1 MLYTPLRLKKHEEK
15 RLLNGHLWIYSNEI
29 DSQASPLS
37 GFAPGERVSIISHQ
51 GKCLGNGYINPH
63 TLLCARLLT
72 RNPAETIDVDFFRE
86 KIQKA
91 LRQRSSW
98 FKKPFYRLI
107 YGESDGLPGVVV
119 DRFGDYLV
127 VQINTAGMENL
138 KEIFLSSLQ
147 QEISPRGI
155 LWKNDS
161 ASRKLENLP
170 LYVESAF
177 GNFPEEIT
185 LEENGITFVISP
197 HKGQKT
203 GWFYD
208 HRDNRQLLI
217 NFVSGRRVLD
227 VFSYVGGWAIQAAC
241 FGAKE
246 IWALDSSAAAL
257 KQLEHNAKLNKV
269 ESKIKTFEADAF
281 TQLKHWHETGQ
292 QFDVVIIDPPA
303 FIKKRKDHAEGLA
316 AYKKLNGLAIQ
327 LLAKGGYLISASCSH
342 HLTADELQECVL
354 SGSLKSK
361 KEIQIL
367 KRGHQGVDHPIHP
380 AIPETEYLKC
390 LTCRVVL

>member
-37 GFAPGERVSIISHQ
+37 GFKPGELISIISYQ

-72 RNPAETIDVDFFRE
+72 RDPAQIIDVDFFRA

-91 LRQRSSW
+91 LQQRSSW

-119 DRFGDYLV
+119 DRFREYLV

-138 KEIFLSSLQ
+138 KEIFLLALQ
-147 QEISPRGI
+147 KEISPIGV
-155 LWKNDS
+155 LWKNNS
-161 ASRKLENLP
+161 ASRQIENLP
-170 LYVESAF
+170 LYAENAY
-177 GNFPEEIT
+177 GDFPEEIL
-185 LEENGITFVISP
+185 LEENGVEFSITP
-197 HKGQKT
+197 RTGQKT

-208 HRDNRQLLI
+208 HRDNRQLLTH
-217 NFVSGRRVLD
+217 FVKNQRVLD
-227 VFSYVGGWAIQAAC
+227 VFSYVGGWSIQAAC

-257 KQLEHNAKLNKV
+257 KQLEHNARLNKV
-269 ESKIKTFEADAF
+269 EDKIKTFDADAF
-281 TQLKHWHETGQ
+281 TQLKNWYEAGQ
-292 QFDVVIIDPPA
+292 KFDVVIIDPPA

-316 AYKKLNGLAIQ
+316 AYKKLNALAIQ

-342 HLTADELQECVL
+342 HLTADELQKCIL
-354 SGSLKSK
+354 STSLKSHR
-361 KEIQIL
+361 EIQIL
-367 KRGHQGVDHPIHP
+367 KRGHQGADHPIHP

-390 LTCRVVL
+390 FICKMTE